1 MALTRRQQ
9 LALNR
14 STARIN
20 LWYGSVR
27 SAKTYAQVHDFVAR
41 MTTWT
46 GEGVNLVIGHSTNTV
61 WRNIFQPIV
70 TRPEFKAVAPYLRY
84 RQNAPT
90 GTLFGKPFNV
100 VGANNEASWLA
111 IQGLTVENGWG
122 DEAAGWPLSFW
133 DMLVSRLSLPQSRLL
148 VTCNPSTANHYL
160 KEKVVDKQHTDP
172 DVHVEKF
179 LLRENTTLSQDYI
192 DMVAR
197 QYSGL
202 FYRRMILAE
211 WVAAEGAVYE
221 GWNPDTMVVDE
232 LPELLQT
239 VSFGLDYG
247 TTHPTAG
254 HALSL
259 GRTTEAGPDGVL
271 RPVTRLYLHNEFN
284 PNPGK
289 KRATDA
295 QLADMLQAHL
305 ATLPHQPRYMY
316 ADPAAASFREEL
328 HTRGVLTHRAD
339 NHVVDGIRTIDSLL
353 MNDQLKVHKGCT
365 QLIGEMSEYRWD
377 EKSAKR
383 GEDKPVKENDDFVDS
398 ARYSVHSSRHL
409 WRPLLTAP
417 SRQSA

>member
-1 MALTRRQQ
+1 MALTPRQQ

-14 STARIN
+14 STSRIN

-27 SAKTYAQVHDFVAR
+27 SSKTYAQVHDFIAR
-41 MTTWT
+41 MTMWT
-46 GEGVNLVIGHSTNTV
+46 GDGVNLVIGHSTNTV

-100 VGANNEASWLA
+100 VGASNEASWLA
-111 IQGLTVENGWG
+111 IQGLTVENAWG

-133 DMLVSRLSLPQSRLL
+133 DMLISRLSLPQSRLL
-148 VTCNPSTANHYL
+148 ATCNPSTANHYL
-160 KEKVVDKQHTDP
+160 KGKVVDKQHTDP

-179 LLRENTTLSQDYI
+179 LLHENTTLSRNYI

-221 GWNPDTMVVDE
+221 GWDPDTMVVDE

-239 VSFGLDYG
+239 VSFGVDYG

-254 HALSL
+254 HALSIGRSVETGRL
-259 GRTTEAGPDGVL
+259 CTACICTASSTRTPGSDAPPICGWPTSCRPTSRHCRTSRATCTPTQPPPHSGRNYTPVVCSHTGRTITWWTASAL
-271 RPVTRLYLHNEFN
+271 STRCL
-284 PNPGK
+284 
-289 KRATDA
+289 
-295 QLADMLQAHL
+295 
-305 ATLPHQPRYMY
+305 
-316 ADPAAASFREEL
+316 
-328 HTRGVLTHRAD
+328 
-339 NHVVDGIRTIDSLL
+339 
-353 MNDQLKVHKGCT
+353 
-365 QLIGEMSEYRWD
+365 
-377 EKSAKR
+377 
-383 GEDKPVKENDDFVDS
+383 
-398 ARYSVHSSRHL
+398 
-409 WRPLLTAP
+409 
-417 SRQSA
+417 

>member
-1 MALTRRQQ
+1 MALTPRQQ

-14 STARIN
+14 STSRIN

-27 SAKTYAQVHDFVAR
+27 SSKTYAQVHDFIAR
-41 MTTWT
+41 MTMWT
-46 GEGVNLVIGHSTNTV
+46 GDGVNLVIGHSTNTV

-100 VGANNEASWLA
+100 VGASNEASWLA
-111 IQGLTVENGWG
+111 IQGLTVENAWG

-133 DMLVSRLSLPQSRLL
+133 DMLISRLSLPQSRLL
-148 VTCNPSTANHYL
+148 ATCNPSTANHYL
-160 KEKVVDKQHTDP
+160 KGKVVDKQHTDP

-179 LLRENTTLSQDYI
+179 LLHENTTLSRNYI

-221 GWNPDTMVVDE
+221 GWDPDTMVVDE

-239 VSFGLDYG
+239 VSFGVDYG

-254 HALSL
+254 HALSI
-259 GRTTEAGPDGVL
+259 GRSVEDGQTVH
-271 RPVTRLYLHNEFN
+271 RLYLHGEFN
-284 PNPGK
+284 PNPGNR
-289 KRATDA
+289 RATDMR
-295 QLADMLQAHL
+295 LADKLQAHL
-305 ATLPHQPRYMY
+305 AALPHEPRYLY

-353 MNDQLKVHKGCT
+353 MNDQLKIHSGCS
-365 QLIGEMSEYRWD
+365 QLITEMSEYRWD
-377 EKSAKR
+377 SKAAER
-383 GEDKPVKENDDFVDS
+383 GEDKPVKEDDDFVDS
-398 ARYSVHSSRHL
+398 ARYAVYSSRHL
-409 WRPLLTAP
+409 WRHQLTAP
-417 SRQSA
+417 NQTAA